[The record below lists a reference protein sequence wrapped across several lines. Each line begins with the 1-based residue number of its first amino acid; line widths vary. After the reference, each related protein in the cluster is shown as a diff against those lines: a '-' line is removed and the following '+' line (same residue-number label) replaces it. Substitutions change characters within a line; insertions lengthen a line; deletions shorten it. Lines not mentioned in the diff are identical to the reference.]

1 MKVTPISLPEL
12 YANWMASNWSM
23 LLGRMPA
30 YQAKEPTPTPAQA
43 TSGQEWEN
51 EGGSVKRPKKS
62 RAKPAPKIARRSP
75 ARRPAP
81 GKKRRTSR
89 KAKGAKRR

>member
-43 TSGQEWEN
+43 TSGQEADT
-51 EGGSVKRPKKS
+51 EGSSVKQPKKS
-62 RAKPAPKIARRSP
+62 RAKPAPRIARRSP
-75 ARRPAP
+75 ARRAAPA
-81 GKKRRTSR
+81 KKRRTRR
-89 KAKGAKRR
+89 KAKGASRR

>member
-30 YQAKEPTPTPAQA
+30 YQAKEPTPELAL
-43 TSGQEWEN
+43 
-51 EGGSVKRPKKS
+51 
-62 RAKPAPKIARRSP
+62 RSP
-75 ARRPAP
+75 ARRAAPA
-81 GKKRRTSR
+81 KKRSTGR